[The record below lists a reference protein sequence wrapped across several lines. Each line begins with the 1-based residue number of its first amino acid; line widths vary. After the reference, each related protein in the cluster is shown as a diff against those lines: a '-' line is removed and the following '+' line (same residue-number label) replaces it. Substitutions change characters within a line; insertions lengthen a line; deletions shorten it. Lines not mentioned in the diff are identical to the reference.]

1 MVLFCT
7 RSSTFYGCVTFS
19 IYFSLVASVKMGI
32 IKHLVYEDGELV
44 GTSACKD
51 SSRLRTPLCV
61 LGRKAYF
68 TLLVY
73 RPTYFYD

>member
-32 IKHLVYEDGELV
+32 IKHLVYGDGELV
-44 GTSACKD
+44 GTSARKD